1 MPNAK
6 QMGVGTE
13 KASDKPDSQGIMGS
27 FDHALMRYK

>member
-6 QMGVGTE
+6 QMGVGIE
-13 KASDKPDSQGIMGS
+13 KAGDEPEGIMGS